1 MVLKGCCNKK
11 VGDVYSGITLL
22 HAGLLFKSNLSF
34 TNNGQVLVVCFFVLT
49 FSLTLTAQGVKMV
62 RYWGTG

>member
-1 MVLKGCCNKK
+1 MVLKGCSNKK

-22 HAGLLFKSNLSF
+22 QAGLLFKWSLSF
-34 TNNGQVLVVCFFVLT
+34 TNKGQISVFSFFVLT